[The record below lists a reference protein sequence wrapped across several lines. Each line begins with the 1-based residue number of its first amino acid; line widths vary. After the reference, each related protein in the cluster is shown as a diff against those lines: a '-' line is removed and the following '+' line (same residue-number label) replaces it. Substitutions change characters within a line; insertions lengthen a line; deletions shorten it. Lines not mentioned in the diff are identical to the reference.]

1 MRVDTRS
8 GFNML
13 TAAVFEGNYNVVSKA
28 FVLLDNLETQM
39 GILAVADT
47 LAKLET
53 RRSDHHKIESL
64 YRETV
69 DKVNTLS
76 ELHHCKR
83 GNDAE
88 KAVELVLNDGLDINT
103 PALCNR
109 TPLLWASLSS
119 SGESIETLIDLGAN
133 VNAQRTDDK
142 AAPLT
147 LSSDWNNFMAVYLL
161 LNHGADANIANANGD
176 SALHCAVSNGFFDI
190 TKLLFKK
197 GSNVNLQNKE
207 GRTPLFLGVKNKH
220 EQLIKLLIEN
230 EADVNIGYKKNYTE
244 RILLVRGKDK
254 GRAAWHYVLVKKHL
268 LGLFLKRV
276 KGGRV
281 NVANFGDILRSG
293 WGKDPPEGTTDKILK
308 EYDFQFK
315 EIPDATL
322 LHIASEQINEPE
334 IIDLLV
340 KSGAN
345 VNAQD
350 AEGFTPLHMAAIHG
364 NLKIVKK
371 LVDLEA
377 DVNIVTTDGK
387 NAAELAHLNEELEI
401 EEYLESKMA
410 SSQRTKEKEV
420 DSELADFLMEAY
432 GLSATYYLTEQL
444 TELNL
449 RSGWGKDPPEGTG
462 DKILKE
468 YEEEK
473 PGVTPLHIASGRI
486 NEPEIVDLLV
496 MYGANVN
503 AQDAEGF
510 TPLHVAAIH
519 GNLKIVK
526 KLVDLE
532 ADVNIITTD
541 GKNSAELA
549 HLNEELEIEE
559 YLKSK
564 MAFSQRTKENEFE
577 SERGDL
583 LIEAYG
589 LPVTFDVTEHFK
601 GVNL

>member
-1 MRVDTRS
+1 MLVDTWS
-8 GFNML
+8 GFNMF
-13 TAAVFEGNYNVVSKA
+13 TAAVVEGNYNVILKTHG
-28 FVLLDNLETQM
+28 LLSDIEIMMT
-39 GILAVADT
+39 AVADT
-47 LAKLET
+47 LANLKT
-53 RRSDHHKIESL
+53 KRPGHRKIESL

-76 ELHHCKR
+76 ELHLCKR

-119 SGESIETLIDLGAN
+119 SGEFIETLIDLGAN

-142 AAPLT
+142 VAPVT
-147 LSSDWNNFMAVYLL
+147 LSVCFNNFVAVNLL
-161 LNHGADANIANANGD
+161 LDHGADVNIAGADGN
-176 SALHCAVSNGFFDI
+176 SPLHGAVSNGFFDI
-190 TKLLFKK
+190 AKRLVEK
-197 GSNVNLQNKE
+197 GSDVNLQNKE

-281 NVANFGDILRSG
+281 NVADFGDILRSG
-293 WGKDPPEGTTDKILK
+293 WGKDPPEGIIDQIL
-308 EYDFQFK
+308 EECDFK
-315 EIPDATL
+315 EIPGVTV
-322 LHIASEQINEPE
+322 LHIASKENNEPE

-371 LVDLEA
+371 LVDLDA
-377 DVNIVTTDGK
+377 DVNIITTDGK

-510 TPLHVAAIH
+510 TPLHMAAIH

-526 KLVDLE
+526 KLVDLD

-541 GKNSAELA
+541 GKNAAELA

-564 MAFSQRTKENEFE
+564 MAFSQRTKEN
-577 SERGDL
+577 
-583 LIEAYG
+583 
-589 LPVTFDVTEHFK
+589 
-601 GVNL
+601 

>member
-1 MRVDTRS
+1 MCVDTRS

-28 FVLLDNLETQM
+28 FALLDNLETQM
-39 GILAVADT
+39 GISAVADT
-47 LAKLET
+47 LANLET
-53 RRSDHHKIESL
+53 KRSGHHKIESL

-76 ELHHCKR
+76 ELHQCKR

-88 KAVELVLNDGLDINT
+88 KAVELVLSDGLVINT
-103 PALCNR
+103 PALCNG

-119 SGESIETLIDLGAN
+119 SGEFIETLIDLGAN
-133 VNAQRTDDK
+133 VNAQRTGDK
-142 AAPLT
+142 ATSLT
-147 LSSDWNNFMAVYLL
+147 LSADWNNFMAVTLL
-161 LNHGADANIANANGD
+161 LNHGADADIASADARTPLHWAVTRGNQNLVKLFLEKNALVNSQDANGD
-176 SALHCAVSNGFFDI
+176 SPLHTAASNGFFDI
-190 TKLLFKK
+190 TKLLVRK
-197 GSNVNLQNKE
+197 GSNVNLQNRE
-207 GRTPLFLGVKNKH
+207 GRAPLFLGVKNKQK
-220 EQLIKLLIEN
+220 QLIEVLIEN
-230 EADVNIGYKKNYTE
+230 EADVTIGYKENSTA
-244 RILLVRGKDK
+244 RIYLVRGKDN

-268 LGLFLKRV
+268 LGLFLKRI
-276 KGGRV
+276 KGGV
-281 NVANFGDILRSG
+281 IKVADFGHILRSG
-293 WGKDPPEGTTDKILK
+293 SGKDPPEGTTDKILK

-371 LVDLEA
+371 LVDLDA
-377 DVNIVTTDGK
+377 DVNIITTDGK

-420 DSELADFLMEAY
+420 DSELADFLVEAY

-449 RSGWGKDPPEGTG
+449 CSGW
-462 DKILKE
+462 
-468 YEEEK
+468 
-473 PGVTPLHIASGRI
+473 
-486 NEPEIVDLLV
+486 
-496 MYGANVN
+496 
-503 AQDAEGF
+503 
-510 TPLHVAAIH
+510 
-519 GNLKIVK
+519 
-526 KLVDLE
+526 
-532 ADVNIITTD
+532 
-541 GKNSAELA
+541 
-549 HLNEELEIEE
+549 
-559 YLKSK
+559 
-564 MAFSQRTKENEFE
+564 
-577 SERGDL
+577 
-583 LIEAYG
+583 
-589 LPVTFDVTEHFK
+589 
-601 GVNL
+601 

>member
-1 MRVDTRS
+1 
-8 GFNML
+8 ML
-13 TAAVFEGNYNVVSKA
+13 TAAVVEGNYDLFFKA
-28 FVLLDNLETQM
+28 HGQLSSLE
-39 GILAVADT
+39 ILTAAVADT
-47 LAKLET
+47 LANLET
-53 RRSDHHKIESL
+53 KRPGHHKIEGL
-64 YRETV
+64 NRNFV
-69 DKVNTLS
+69 DIVNSLS
-76 ELHHCKR
+76 ELYRCIH

-88 KAVELVLNDGLDINT
+88 KAVELVLNDGLEINT

-109 TPLLWASLSS
+109 TPLLWASPSS
-119 SGESIETLIDLGAN
+119 SGEFIETLIDLGAN
-133 VNAQRTDDK
+133 VDAKRTDDK
-142 AAPLT
+142 VTPLI
-147 LSSDWNNFMAVYLL
+147 LSCGWNNFMAVNLL
-161 LNHGADANIANANGD
+161 LDHGADANIAGADGCTPLHLAVMNGNQNLVKLFLEKNALVNTQNADGN
-176 SALHCAVSNGFFDI
+176 SPLHTAVSKGFFDI
-190 TKLLFKK
+190 TKRLVEK

-244 RILLVRGKDK
+244 TILVRGKDK

-268 LGLFLKRV
+268 LGLFLKRI
-276 KGGRV
+276 KGGV
-281 NVANFGDILRSG
+281 IKVADFGHILRSG
-293 WGKDPPEGTTDKILK
+293 SGKDPPEGTTDKILK

-410 SSQRTKEKEV
+410 SSQRTKEKKD
-420 DSELADFLMEAY
+420 DSELA
-432 GLSATYYLTEQL
+432 
-444 TELNL
+444 
-449 RSGWGKDPPEGTG
+449 
-462 DKILKE
+462 
-468 YEEEK
+468 
-473 PGVTPLHIASGRI
+473 
-486 NEPEIVDLLV
+486 
-496 MYGANVN
+496 
-503 AQDAEGF
+503 
-510 TPLHVAAIH
+510 
-519 GNLKIVK
+519 
-526 KLVDLE
+526 
-532 ADVNIITTD
+532 
-541 GKNSAELA
+541 
-549 HLNEELEIEE
+549 
-559 YLKSK
+559 
-564 MAFSQRTKENEFE
+564 
-577 SERGDL
+577 DL

-589 LPVTFDVTEHFK
+589 LPATYYLPESFREL
-601 GVNL
+601 NL